1 MTIPNTQLISIIQRI
16 ERLHEEAKI
25 IQQDTKEVYAE
36 AKATGLDTVVLKRLV
51 KARRAAESKKA
62 AERAALFKT
71 YATEV
76 GQPELPGLFT

>member
-1 MTIPNTQLISIIQRI
+1 
-16 ERLHEEAKI
+16 
-25 IQQDTKEVYAE
+25 VYAE

-62 AERAALFKT
+62 TERAALFKT

-76 GQPELPGLFT
+76 GQPELPGLFA